1 MLKRFVFI
9 ALLGFLLLPAAAT
22 PAQADE
28 GCKEEYNNR
37 TGSVVVVCSGGG
49 GKGSKGSGNSDDSG
63 APSSGSGERVCQ
75 FEGNNVPC
83 RDETLGD
90 WADDQEGWCHPV
102 PNQPSK
108 DDPVWKGHTDGGIY
122 SCIRPQN
129 GSDQGVE
136 TIVWMPEG
144 GVVPAPP
151 PNPEDLAWRAAAGL
165 NLAPINMGIAPTP
178 LDQNPDSLGAVGL
191 PVWLWV
197 ETPSSNTTGPTLT
210 SSASERGYT
219 VTIRAQMTGID
230 WDLGDGGQVITCGLG
245 NRFDPKTMG
254 PETPVSCGRQHG
266 YQKQGEYTITATS
279 HWKIEWGGIGR
290 TGVITMDRSTS
301 ARVRIGELQTV
312 VVPNK
317 KK

>member
-1 MLKRFVFI
+1 MAGR
-9 ALLGFLLLPAAAT
+9 
-22 PAQADE
+22 
-28 GCKEEYNNR
+28 
-37 TGSVVVVCSGGG
+37 
-49 GKGSKGSGNSDDSG
+49 
-63 APSSGSGERVCQ
+63 
-75 FEGNNVPC
+75 
-83 RDETLGD
+83 
-90 WADDQEGWCHPV
+90 
-102 PNQPSK
+102 
-108 DDPVWKGHTDGGIY
+108 
-122 SCIRPQN
+122 
-129 GSDQGVE
+129 
-136 TIVWMPEG
+136 
-144 GVVPAPP
+144 
-151 PNPEDLAWRAAAGL
+151 AGL

-197 ETPSSNTTGPTLT
+197 ETPSSNSTGPTLT

-290 TGVITMDRSTS
+290 TGVITMIDPPQPGYGSVNSKPWLSRTRRSNIHQLALPCFMQRGRAS
-301 ARVRIGELQTV
+301 
-312 VVPNK
+312 
-317 KK
+317 